1 MSESKIYWNKVIKKE
16 VKRFDK
22 AKRESD
28 YFKLLHRYRKAINDI
43 YDHDNSSS
51 SDYTPDHMSYDFN
64 GFEEDYNNSE
74 YDYYKE
80 LKQAVNNAELYVKYL
95 NHEYNY
101 TFG

>member
-1 MSESKIYWNKVIKKE
+1 MELKKE
-16 VKRFDK
+16 VKRFDI

-28 YFKLLHRYRKAINDI
+28 YFKLLKRYKKAIDDI
-43 YDHDNSSS
+43 YNSDNSSS

-64 GFEEDYNNSE
+64 GFKEDYNNDD

-80 LKQAVNNAELYVKYL
+80 LRQAVNKAELYVKYL
-95 NHEYNY
+95 DHEYYY

>member
-43 YDHDNSSS
+43 YNSDNSSS

-64 GFEEDYNNSE
+64 GFEEDYNNDD

-80 LKQAVNNAELYVKYL
+80 LKQAVNKAELYVKYL
-95 NHEYNY
+95 DHEYYY